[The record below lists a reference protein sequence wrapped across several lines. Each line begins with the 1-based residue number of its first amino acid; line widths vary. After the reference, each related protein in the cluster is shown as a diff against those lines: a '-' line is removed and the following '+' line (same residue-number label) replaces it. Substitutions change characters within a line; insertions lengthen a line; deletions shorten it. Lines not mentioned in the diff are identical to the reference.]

1 MASGRGRYW
10 KAQYEIAEKERH
22 LLHLA
27 VSLMIKDDVITE
39 GHIKFYKLVAKDIIE
54 KITSQLEG
62 RLNNG
67 HQNNR

>member
-39 GHIKFYKLVAKDIIE
+39 GHIKFYKLVAKDMTE
-54 KITSQLEG
+54 KISTLLEG
-62 RLNNG
+62 RLNDG
-67 HQNNR
+67 HQDA